1 MKHPKQIWI
10 YLRSSF
16 WFIPSLIVAGSI
28 ALAMGAVEADSAIDH
43 EILLARWPRLF
54 GAGAEGGREMLS
66 TIASSMMTV
75 VGITFSMTLVA
86 LALAS
91 SQYTSRVLGN
101 FMRSRITQAVLGIF
115 AGNFTYC
122 LVVLRTIRDGD
133 EMFVPSVAVLIGV
146 VLALAGVGI
155 LILFI
160 HHIATSI
167 QASNIICSVADETI
181 EAIDRVYPDKIS
193 PASDEG
199 DEARSLSAMERDR
212 NWHRVPAAE
221 SGYIQSVDYAALRDL
236 ARKRNM
242 TVKMNRGIG
251 EFVVKNTALASLAMK
266 DTPDKET
273 IRALHSFYSIGSH
286 RTIDQDPAFGIRQ
299 LVDMALKA
307 LSPGNNDTTTA
318 VICIDYLT
326 VILSYLA
333 PRHFPSQSH
342 YEEGDLR
349 LITIGPTFTTL
360 LAASFDQIRNSA
372 KGNTAIM
379 ARMLGALQTI
389 ATLTS
394 ATCRREAVREQ
405 AQRIAELAHCSLE
418 FAHDR
423 AVIDMRLASVSAALK
438 DPAMPA
444 GDESK

>member
-1 MKHPKQIWI
+1 
-10 YLRSSF
+10 
-16 WFIPSLIVAGSI
+16 
-28 ALAMGAVEADSAIDH
+28 MGAVEADSAIDH

-91 SQYTSRVLGN
+91 SQYTSRVLGT
-101 FMRSRITQAVLGIF
+101 FLRSRITQAVLGIF

-122 LVVLRTIRDGD
+122 LVVLRTIRDGN

-167 QASNIICSVADETI
+167 QASSIICSVADETI

-193 PASDEG
+193 QAPGEG
-199 DEARSLSAMERDR
+199 DDARSLSAMERDR
-212 NWHRVPAAE
+212 NWHRVPAAK

-251 EFVVKNTALASLAMK
+251 EFVVKNTALASL
-266 DTPDKET
+266 
-273 IRALHSFYSIGSH
+273 
-286 RTIDQDPAFGIRQ
+286 
-299 LVDMALKA
+299 V
-307 LSPGNNDTTTA
+307 
-318 VICIDYLT
+318 
-326 VILSYLA
+326 
-333 PRHFPSQSH
+333 
-342 YEEGDLR
+342 
-349 LITIGPTFTTL
+349 
-360 LAASFDQIRNSA
+360 
-372 KGNTAIM
+372 
-379 ARMLGALQTI
+379 
-389 ATLTS
+389 
-394 ATCRREAVREQ
+394 
-405 AQRIAELAHCSLE
+405 
-418 FAHDR
+418 
-423 AVIDMRLASVSAALK
+423 
-438 DPAMPA
+438 
-444 GDESK
+444 